1 MSLKMKLGRSWG
13 QLGMKSE
20 WNIGTISE
28 VCSLVTDGSHYSPKS
43 CDNGE
48 YMVSVKDFKGFGF
61 DFSNCKHISSSDY
74 EKMKASGCIPECGD
88 ILIGKDGARFFE
100 DIIIYNQPE
109 KPALLS
115 SIAILRCNP
124 DIILPQF
131 LYYICKNPVFKKD
144 VRDNYGSGS
153 AIPRIVLKDFK
164 RMPISYP
171 DLDEQRKIVA
181 SLVAIDD
188 RILLNTAINENLE
201 SQAQAFFTDLF
212 ITNAKPEWKTGT
224 VSDLGDVVGGGTP
237 SKKVE
242 EYYTNDGIAWI
253 TPKDLSNDKS
263 KFITHGETDI
273 TDLGLAKSSATLMPR
288 GSVLFSSRAPIGY
301 IAIADGQV
309 STNQGFKSIV
319 PFDNVGTAYVY
330 YFLKENLSAI
340 ENVASGSTFKEV
352 SGGTMKNFPAIIP
365 DADTLAK
372 FKQFC
377 SPLLE
382 QQRAL
387 EYENRYLASLRDAL
401 LPKLMNGEIDV
412 SEVKI

>member
-1 MSLKMKLGRSWG
+1 MM
-13 QLGMKSE
+13 SE

-43 CDNGE
+43 CDSGE

-61 DFSNCKHISSSDY
+61 DFSNCKHISSDDY
-74 EKMKASGCIPECGD
+74 EKMKASGCIPEHGD

-164 RMPISYP
+164 RMTISYP
-171 DLDEQRKIVA
+171 DLAEQRRIVA

-188 RILLNTAINENLE
+188 RIALNTAINENLE
-201 SQAQAFFTDLF
+201 QQAQAIYAQMFIESAEESWEIGSLSDIAVITMGQSPKGDTFNETGEGAVFYQGRTDFGFRFPTRRLYTTEPKRIALCGDALMSVRAPVGDLNVAYEECCIGRGLAAIHSKDNHQSFVLYTLFTLKKQLDVF
-212 ITNAKPEWKTGT
+212 NGEGT
-224 VSDLGDVVGGGTP
+224 VFGSINKESHNSMEITIPPRELMDRFESTVSPIDRAIRNNY
-237 SKKVE
+237 E
-242 EYYTNDGIAWI
+242 EICR
-253 TPKDLSNDKS
+253 LQ
-263 KFITHGETDI
+263 
-273 TDLGLAKSSATLMPR
+273 
-288 GSVLFSSRAPIGY
+288 
-301 IAIADGQV
+301 AIR
-309 STNQGFKSIV
+309 
-319 PFDNVGTAYVY
+319 
-330 YFLKENLSAI
+330 
-340 ENVASGSTFKEV
+340 
-352 SGGTMKNFPAIIP
+352 
-365 DADTLAK
+365 DT
-372 FKQFC
+372 
-377 SPLLE
+377 
-382 QQRAL
+382 
-387 EYENRYLASLRDAL
+387 L

-412 SEVKI
+412 SAVRI

>member
-1 MSLKMKLGRSWG
+1 
-13 QLGMKSE
+13 MKSE

-387 EYENRYLASLRDAL
+387 EYETRYLASLRDAL

>member
-1 MSLKMKLGRSWG
+1 MKSGRNWG
-13 QLGMKSE
+13 RLGMKSE

-115 SIAILRCNP
+115 SIAILRCNS

-171 DLDEQRKIVA
+171 DLDEQRRIVA

-201 SQAQAFFTDLF
+201 SQAQAIFKAWFVDFEPFGGVMPEDWRIGSLSEICGYSKDKVNIEDLTLDTYYSTENMQPNRQGAVQATTLPT
-212 ITNAKPEWKTGT
+212 IKQTTACKK
-224 VSDLGDVVGGGTP
+224 GDVLISNIRPYFKKIIYCFADCGCSTDVLCFVPNKSEYSAFLYCALYSNKFFDYMVAGSKGT
-237 SKKVE
+237 K
-242 EYYTNDGIAWI
+242 
-253 TPKDLSNDKS
+253 
-263 KFITHGETDI
+263 
-273 TDLGLAKSSATLMPR
+273 MPR
-288 GSVLFSSRAPIGY
+288 GDKQQIMMYPICIPSTEYVEQFSKIVAPMLETVY
-301 IAIADGQV
+301 TNRLEANDLAI
-309 STNQGFKSIV
+309 
-319 PFDNVGTAYVY
+319 
-330 YFLKENLSAI
+330 
-340 ENVASGSTFKEV
+340 
-352 SGGTMKNFPAIIP
+352 
-365 DADTLAK
+365 
-372 FKQFC
+372 
-377 SPLLE
+377 
-382 QQRAL
+382 
-387 EYENRYLASLRDAL
+387 LRDTL
-401 LPKLMNGEIDV
+401 LPKLMKGEIDV

>member
-1 MSLKMKLGRSWG
+1 
-13 QLGMKSE
+13 MKSE

-115 SIAILRCNP
+115 SIAILRCNS

-171 DLDEQRKIVA
+171 DLDEQRRIVA

-201 SQAQAFFTDLF
+201 SQAQAIFKAWFVDFEPFGGVMPEDWRIGSLSEICGYSKDKVNIEDL
-212 ITNAKPEWKTGT
+212 TLDTYYSTENMQPNRQGT
-224 VSDLGDVVGGGTP
+224 VQATTLPTIKQTTACKKGDVLISNIRPYFKKIIYCFADCGCSTDVLCFVPNKSEYSAFLYCALYSNKFFDYMVAGSKGT
-237 SKKVE
+237 K
-242 EYYTNDGIAWI
+242 
-253 TPKDLSNDKS
+253 
-263 KFITHGETDI
+263 
-273 TDLGLAKSSATLMPR
+273 MPR
-288 GSVLFSSRAPIGY
+288 GDKQQIMMYPICIPSTEYVEQFSKIVAPMLETVY
-301 IAIADGQV
+301 TNRLEANDLAI
-309 STNQGFKSIV
+309 
-319 PFDNVGTAYVY
+319 
-330 YFLKENLSAI
+330 
-340 ENVASGSTFKEV
+340 
-352 SGGTMKNFPAIIP
+352 
-365 DADTLAK
+365 
-372 FKQFC
+372 
-377 SPLLE
+377 
-382 QQRAL
+382 
-387 EYENRYLASLRDAL
+387 LRDTL
-401 LPKLMNGEIDV
+401 LPKLMKGEIDV